1 MGEETLEETGAAAD
15 AAVLLELRGPARA
28 VAKELVLPVG
38 ERRAGPLDARAR
50 SADVLAVIGAAHRVA
65 IAEANAVAIVGGL
78 VVDRGDLEGSAA
90 NAARRA
96 TRPARTPVL
105 RLPAADAAATRAN
118 DVAVAAVGL
127 QGAAIPTANLSSRS
141 SSRKRPRPIV
151 RSPRG

>member
-1 MGEETLEETGAAAD
+1 M
-15 AAVLLELRGPARA
+15 VLLELRGPARA
-28 VAKELVLPVG
+28 EAKELVLPVG
-38 ERRAGPLDARAR
+38 ERRAEPLDARAR
-50 SADVLAVIGAAHRVA
+50 LADVLAVIGEGNAGA
-65 IAEANAVAIVGGL
+65 IAGAQ

-90 NAARRA
+90 NAARRG

-127 QGAAIPTANLSSRS
+127 HGAATPTANRSSRS
-141 SSRKRPRPIV
+141 SSRKRPRPIA

>member
-15 AAVLLELRGPARA
+15 AAVLLELRGLARA
-28 VAKELVLPVG
+28 LAKELVLPVG

-50 SADVLAVIGAAHRVA
+50 LADVLAVIGAV
-65 IAEANAVAIVGGL
+65 IAEANAVAIAGAL

>member
-50 SADVLAVIGAAHRVA
+50 LADVLAVIGAV
-65 IAEANAVAIVGGL
+65 IAEANAVAIAGAL